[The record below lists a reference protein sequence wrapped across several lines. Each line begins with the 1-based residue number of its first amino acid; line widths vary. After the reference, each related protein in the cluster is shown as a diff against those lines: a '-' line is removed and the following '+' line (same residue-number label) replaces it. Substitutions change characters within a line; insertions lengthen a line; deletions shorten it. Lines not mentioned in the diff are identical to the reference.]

1 MVIKNRLTCTTYPNT
16 QINLARK
23 VLYTMKNKPDEA
35 KGRVLI
41 PLFGKIS
48 CRKLGFMDCDIDGYF
63 EFPKSMIGNG
73 EYFALHADGDSMVE
87 AGINHGDVV
96 IIEKHPAPENG
107 RIAVIRV
114 GDEVLLKRFYR
125 LEKEKKYLLHP
136 ENAAYQDIIV
146 DECEVLGIAI
156 KVLKDL

>member
-1 MVIKNRLTCTTYPNT
+1 
-16 QINLARK
+16 
-23 VLYTMKNKPDEA
+23 MKNKPDEA
-35 KGRVLI
+35 KRGLLI
-41 PLFGKIS
+41 PLFGEIS
-48 CRKLGFMDCDIDGYF
+48 CGKLGFMDCDIDGYF

-73 EYFALHADGDSMVE
+73 EYFALRADGDSME
-87 AGINHGDVV
+87 GAGIKHGDVI

-107 RIAVIRV
+107 KIAVIRV

-136 ENAAYQDIIV
+136 ENSAYQDIIV
-146 DECEVLGIAI
+146 DECEVLGMAV